1 MAITITISGTPI
13 EFPTSGSDPNWA
25 NAVVAFAQAV
35 EGALQNVS
43 GAFDV
48 SPQVLNIDA
57 QNPGTNI
64 DITSLSF
71 PTSEVRAIILSYAVF
86 RQTSSVAV
94 SETGELRYNYNP
106 DNLIGNKWEKNRDYQ
121 GDAKISFTMSDTG
134 QVSFSTT
141 ALAGTNHVGAITFTA
156 KALLQTS

>member
-13 EFPTSGSDPNWA
+13 EMPTSGTDPNWA
-25 NAVVAFAQAV
+25 NAMVAFALAV
-35 EGALQNVS
+35 EAALQNVS

-64 DITSLSF
+64 DITALSF
-71 PTSEVRAIILSYAVF
+71 PTSEVRSVFLSYAVF
-86 RQTSSVAV
+86 RQTTTTTV
-94 SETGELRYNYNP
+94 SETGELRFNYNP
-106 DNLIGNKWEKNRDYQ
+106 DGPINSKWEKNRDYQ
-121 GDAKISFTMSDTG
+121 GDAKISFSISDTG
-134 QVSFSTT
+134 QVSYTTT
-141 ALAGTNHVGAITFTA
+141 AIAGANHTGAITFAA